1 MYNEYLSAR
10 QTIMNVTIIGG
21 GYVGLVTGTCLS
33 TLNHNVTIVEIF
45 PEKVEAINN
54 AVPPIYEEGLE
65 DILKAHVGRNLTAS
79 TTYKSVQTAD
89 AVFIAVGTPPNP
101 DGSANLTYIK
111 QAAENIAD
119 ELAKAHTEYPVVVV
133 KSTVPPGTTR
143 DVVCKTI
150 REILPDLKFG
160 CCMNPEF
167 LREGRAV
174 FDFMNP
180 DRIVIGTTDAKAVE
194 IMHNLYSGIEA
205 PILDV
210 EPTAAEMIKYT
221 SNALLAAKISFAN
234 EIGNLCKKIG
244 VDVYEVMK
252 GVGMDSRVS
261 PKFLNA
267 GAGFGGS
274 CFPKDVAALAD
285 IIRKEDLE
293 PIFLDAILKV
303 NNQQPLRM
311 VALLE
316 DKIGSLSRKR
326 IAVLGL
332 AFKDNTDDIRESRSI
347 PVIEKL
353 LAAGAKPVCYDPM
366 ASDAMQ
372 NLIPAAEYVESA
384 AVALTDAD
392 GCLVMTEWPEFTKL
406 DDEFNLMKTRAII
419 DGRHILSIPD
429 AEGIC
434 W

>member
-1 MYNEYLSAR
+1 
-10 QTIMNVTIIGG
+10 MNVTIIGG
-21 GYVGLVTGTCLS
+21 GYVGLVTGACLS

-65 DILKAHVGRNLTAS
+65 DILKAHVGKNLTAS
-79 TTYKSVQTAD
+79 TTYESVQTAD
-89 AVFIAVGTPPNP
+89 AIFIAVGTPPNS
-101 DGSANLTYIK
+101 DGSANLTYIR

-150 REILPDLKFG
+150 REMLPDLKFG

-180 DRIVIGTTDAKAVE
+180 DRIVIGTTDAKAAE

-311 VALLE
+311 IALLE

-347 PVIEKL
+347 PVIEIL
-353 LAAGAKPVCYDPM
+353 LAYGAKPICYDPM

-372 NLIPAAEYVESA
+372 MLLPAAEYVSSA
-384 AVALTDAD
+384 AEALTDAD
-392 GCLVMTEWPEFTKL
+392 GCLVMTEWPEFSKL
-406 DDEFNLMKTRAII
+406 GDEFNLMKTRAII
-419 DGRHILSIPD
+419 DGRRILSIPD

>member
-1 MYNEYLSAR
+1 
-10 QTIMNVTIIGG
+10 MNVTIIGG
-21 GYVGLVTGTCLS
+21 GYVDLVTGACLS
-33 TLNHNVTIVEIF
+33 TLGHNITIVEIF

-65 DILKAHVGRNLTAS
+65 DILKSHVGQNLTAS
-79 TTYKSVQTAD
+79 TTYESVQTAD

-119 ELAKAHTEYPVVVV
+119 ELAKAHSEYPVVVV

-150 REILPDLKFG
+150 REKLPDLKFG

-180 DRIVIGTTDAKAVE
+180 DRIVIGTANARAAE
-194 IMHNLYSGIEA
+194 IMHNLYAGIDA

-274 CFPKDVAALAD
+274 CFPKDVSALAD
-285 IIRKEDLE
+285 IIRKENLE
-293 PIFLDAILKV
+293 PVFLDAVLKV
-303 NNQQPLRM
+303 NDLQPLRM
-311 VALLE
+311 ISLLE
-316 DKIGSLSRKR
+316 EKIGELSGKR

-353 LAAGAKPVCYDPM
+353 LAVSAKPVCYDPM

-372 NLIPAAEYVESA
+372 KLLPDAEYVDSA
-384 AVALTDAD
+384 AAALTDAD

-406 DDEFNLMKTRAII
+406 NDEFNLMKTRAVI

>member
-1 MYNEYLSAR
+1 
-10 QTIMNVTIIGG
+10 MNITIIGG
-21 GYVGLVTGTCLS
+21 GYVGLVTGACLS
-33 TLNHNVTIVEIF
+33 ALSYNVTIVEIF
-45 PEKVEAINN
+45 PEKVKAINN

-65 DILKAHVGRNLTAS
+65 DILKEHVGKNLIAS
-79 TTYKSVQTAD
+79 TTYESVQTAD
-89 AVFIAVGTPPNP
+89 AIFIAVGTPPNA
-101 DGSANLTYIK
+101 DGSANLTYIR

-150 REILPDLKFG
+150 REMLPDLEFG
-160 CCMNPEF
+160 SCMNPEF

-180 DRIVIGTTDAKAVE
+180 DRIVIGTADAKAAE
-194 IMHNLYSGIEA
+194 IMHSLYAGIEA

-274 CFPKDVAALAD
+274 CFPKDVAALSD

-311 VALLE
+311 IALLE
-316 DKIGSLSRKR
+316 EKIGSLSRKR

-347 PVIEKL
+347 PVIEIL
-353 LAAGAKPVCYDPM
+353 LAYGAKPVCYDPM

-372 NLIPAAEYVESA
+372 KLLPAAEYVETA
-384 AVALTDAD
+384 AAALTEAD
-392 GCLVMTEWPEFTKL
+392 GCLVMTEWPEFSKL

-419 DGRHILSIPD
+419 DGRRILSIPD

>member
-1 MYNEYLSAR
+1 M
-10 QTIMNVTIIGG
+10 
-21 GYVGLVTGTCLS
+21 GLVTGTCLS

>member
-1 MYNEYLSAR
+1 M
-10 QTIMNVTIIGG
+10 
-21 GYVGLVTGTCLS
+21 GLVTGACLS
-33 TLNHNVTIVEIF
+33 TLNHYVTIVEIF

-65 DILKAHVGRNLTAS
+65 DILKAHVGKNLTAS
-79 TTYKSVQTAD
+79 TTYESVQTAD

-101 DGSANLTYIK
+101 DGSANLTYIR

-143 DVVCKTI
+143 DVVCRTI
-150 REILPDLKFG
+150 REKLLDLAFG
-160 CCMNPEF
+160 YCMNPEF

-180 DRIVIGTTDAKAVE
+180 DRIVIGTADARAAEV
-194 IMHNLYSGIEA
+194 MHNLYAGIES

-234 EIGNLCKKIG
+234 EIGNLCKKLG

-274 CFPKDVAALAD
+274 CFPKDVSALAD
-285 IIRKEDLE
+285 IIRKENLE
-293 PIFLDAILKV
+293 PVFLDAILKV
-303 NNQQPLRM
+303 NDLQPLRM
-311 VALLE
+311 IFLLE
-316 DKIGSLSRKR
+316 EKIGTLAGRR

-353 LAAGAKPVCYDPM
+353 LVAGAKPVCYDPM

-372 NLIPAAEYVESA
+372 KLFPTAEYA
-384 AVALTDAD
+384 ATAADALREAD

-406 DDEFNLMKTRAII
+406 DKEFDLMKTRAII

>member
-79 TTYKSVQTAD
+79 TTYESVQTAD

>member
-1 MYNEYLSAR
+1 
-10 QTIMNVTIIGG
+10 MNITIIGG
-21 GYVGLVTGTCLS
+21 GYVGLVTGACLS

-45 PEKVEAINN
+45 PEKVAAINS
-54 AVPPIYEEGLE
+54 AIPPIYEEGLE
-65 DILKAHVGRNLTAS
+65 DILKAHVGKNLTAS
-79 TTYKSVQTAD
+79 TAYDSVRTAD

-150 REILPDLKFG
+150 RETLPDLAFG

-180 DRIVIGTTDAKAVE
+180 DRIVIGTADAKAAE
-194 IMHNLYSGIEA
+194 IMHSLYSGIDA

-234 EIGNLCKKIG
+234 EIGNLCKKLG

-274 CFPKDVAALAD
+274 CFPKDVSALAD
-285 IIRKEDLE
+285 IIRKENLE
-293 PIFLDAILKV
+293 PVFLDAVLKV
-303 NNQQPLRM
+303 NDLQPLRM
-311 VALLE
+311 ISLLE
-316 DKIGSLSRKR
+316 EKIGNLSGKR

-372 NLIPAAEYVESA
+372 KLLPVAEYVATA
-384 AVALTDAD
+384 AAALTDAD

-406 DDEFNLMKTRAII
+406 GDEFNLMKTRAVI

>member
-1 MYNEYLSAR
+1 M
-10 QTIMNVTIIGG
+10 
-21 GYVGLVTGTCLS
+21 GLVTGACLS

-45 PEKVEAINN
+45 PEKVVAINS
-54 AVPPIYEEGLE
+54 AIPPIYEEGLE
-65 DILKAHVGRNLTAS
+65 DILKAHVGKNLIAS
-79 TTYKSVQTAD
+79 TTYESVQTAD
-89 AVFIAVGTPPNP
+89 TVFIAVGTPPNA
-101 DGSANLTYIK
+101 DGSANLTYIR

-119 ELAKAHTEYPVVVV
+119 ELAKAHTEDPVVVV

-143 DVVCKTI
+143 DVVCTTI
-150 REILPDLKFG
+150 REMLPDLKFG

-180 DRIVIGTTDAKAVE
+180 DRIVIGTTEAKAAE

-267 GAGFGGS
+267 GTGFGGS

-311 VALLE
+311 IALLE
-316 DKIGSLSRKR
+316 EKIGSLSRKR

-347 PVIEKL
+347 PVIEIL
-353 LAAGAKPVCYDPM
+353 LAYGAKPVCYDPM

-372 NLIPAAEYVESA
+372 KLLPAAEYVETA
-384 AVALTDAD
+384 AAALTDAD
-392 GCLVMTEWPEFTKL
+392 GCLVMTEWPEFSKL

-419 DGRHILSIPD
+419 DGRRILSIPD

>member
-1 MYNEYLSAR
+1 M
-10 QTIMNVTIIGG
+10 
-21 GYVGLVTGTCLS
+21 
-33 TLNHNVTIVEIF
+33 
-45 PEKVEAINN
+45 
-54 AVPPIYEEGLE
+54 
-65 DILKAHVGRNLTAS
+65 
-79 TTYKSVQTAD
+79 
-89 AVFIAVGTPPNP
+89 
-101 DGSANLTYIK
+101 
-111 QAAENIAD
+111 
-119 ELAKAHTEYPVVVV
+119 
-133 KSTVPPGTTR
+133 
-143 DVVCKTI
+143 
-150 REILPDLKFG
+150 
-160 CCMNPEF
+160 
-167 LREGRAV
+167 
-174 FDFMNP
+174 
-180 DRIVIGTTDAKAVE
+180 
-194 IMHNLYSGIEA
+194 
-205 PILDV
+205 
-210 EPTAAEMIKYT
+210 
-221 SNALLAAKISFAN
+221 
-234 EIGNLCKKIG
+234 
-244 VDVYEVMK
+244 DVYEVMK

-406 DDEFNLMKTRAII
+406 DDEFNLMNTRAII

>member
-1 MYNEYLSAR
+1 MQIS
-10 QTIMNVTIIGG
+10 IIGG
-21 GYVGLVTGTCLS
+21 GYVGLVTGACLS
-33 TLNHNVTIVEIF
+33 TLSHSVTIIEIF
-45 PEKVEAINN
+45 PKKVEAINC
-54 AVPPIYEEGLE
+54 AVSPIYEEGLE
-65 DILKAHVGRNLTAS
+65 NILKEHVGKNLRAS
-79 TTYKSVQTAD
+79 TTYESIQSAD

-111 QAAENIAD
+111 QATENIAD

-143 DVVCKTI
+143 DIVCKTI
-150 REILPDLKFG
+150 HDKLPMLEFG

-174 FDFMNP
+174 FDFMHP
-180 DRIVIGTTDAKAVE
+180 DRIVVGTTETKTAE
-194 IMHNLYSGIEA
+194 IIHQIYSGIDA

-221 SNALLAAKISFAN
+221 SNALIAAKISFAN
-234 EIGNLCKKIG
+234 EIGNLCKKLG

-261 PKFLNA
+261 PKFLNG

-274 CFPKDVAALAD
+274 CFPKDVSALAN
-285 IIRKEDLE
+285 IIRKENLE
-293 PIFLDAILKV
+293 PVFLDAVLKV
-303 NNQQPLRM
+303 NDLQPLRM
-311 VALLE
+311 ISLLE
-316 DKIGSLSRKR
+316 EKIGNLSGKR

-353 LAAGAKPVCYDPM
+353 LAAGSKPVCYDPM
-366 ASDAMQ
+366 ATEAMKKLFP
-372 NLIPAAEYVESA
+372 NAEYVSSA
-384 AVALTDAD
+384 SDALREAD
-392 GCLVMTEWPEFTKL
+392 GCLVMTEWAEFMIL
-406 DDEFNLMKTRAII
+406 DKEFDLMKNRAII

>member
-1 MYNEYLSAR
+1 
-10 QTIMNVTIIGG
+10 MNITIIGG
-21 GYVGLVTGTCLS
+21 GYVGLVTGACLS
-33 TLNHNVTIVEIF
+33 ALNHNVTIVEIF
-45 PEKVEAINN
+45 PEKVKAINN

-65 DILKAHVGRNLTAS
+65 DILKAYVGKNLTAS
-79 TTYKSVQTAD
+79 TTYESVQTAD
-89 AVFIAVGTPPNP
+89 AIFIAVGTPPNA
-101 DGSANLTYIK
+101 DGSANLTYIR

-143 DVVCKTI
+143 DLVCKTI
-150 REILPDLKFG
+150 REMLPDLKFG
-160 CCMNPEF
+160 FCMNPEF
-167 LREGRAV
+167 LREGHAV

-180 DRIVIGTTDAKAVE
+180 DRIVIGTTDAKAAE

-293 PIFLDAILKV
+293 PIFIDAILKV

-311 VALLE
+311 IALLE

-347 PVIEKL
+347 PVIEIL
-353 LAAGAKPVCYDPM
+353 LAYGAKPICYDPM

-372 NLIPAAEYVESA
+372 KLLPAAEYVSSA
-384 AVALTDAD
+384 AEALRDAD
-392 GCLVMTEWPEFTKL
+392 GCLVMTEWPEFSKL

-419 DGRHILSIPD
+419 DGRRILSIPD

>member
-1 MYNEYLSAR
+1 
-10 QTIMNVTIIGG
+10 MNVTIIGG

-79 TTYKSVQTAD
+79 TTYESVQTAD
-89 AVFIAVGTPPNP
+89 AVFIAVGTPSNP

>member
-79 TTYKSVQTAD
+79 TTYESVQTAD

-244 VDVYEVMK
+244 VDVYDVMK

-316 DKIGSLSRKR
+316 YKIGSLSRKR

>member
-1 MYNEYLSAR
+1 
-10 QTIMNVTIIGG
+10 MNVTIIGG
-21 GYVGLVTGTCLS
+21 GYVGLVTGACLS
-33 TLNHNVTIVEIF
+33 TLGHNITIVEIF

-65 DILKAHVGRNLTAS
+65 DILKSHVGQNLTAS
-79 TTYKSVQTAD
+79 TTYESVQTAD

-119 ELAKAHTEYPVVVV
+119 ELAKAHSEYPVVVV

-150 REILPDLKFG
+150 REKLPDLKFG

-180 DRIVIGTTDAKAVE
+180 DRIVIGTANARAAE
-194 IMHNLYSGIEA
+194 IMHNLYAGIDA

-221 SNALLAAKISFAN
+221 SNVLLAAKISFAN

-274 CFPKDVAALAD
+274 CFPKDVSALAD
-285 IIRKEDLE
+285 IIRKENLE
-293 PIFLDAILKV
+293 PVFLDAVLKV
-303 NNQQPLRM
+303 NDLQPLRM
-311 VALLE
+311 ISLLE
-316 DKIGSLSRKR
+316 EKIGELSGKR

-353 LAAGAKPVCYDPM
+353 LAVSAKPVCYDPM

-372 NLIPAAEYVESA
+372 KLLPDAEYVDSA
-384 AVALTDAD
+384 AAALTDAD

-406 DDEFNLMKTRAII
+406 NDEFNLMKTRAVI

>member
-79 TTYKSVQTAD
+79 TTYESVQTAD

-406 DDEFNLMKTRAII
+406 NDEFNLMKTRAVI

>member
-1 MYNEYLSAR
+1 ALPKELNAKFD
-10 QTIMNVTIIGG
+10 
-21 GYVGLVTGTCLS
+21 LVTMNPPYKRKGSGKITGVYGIDIAR
-33 TLNHNVTIVEIF
+33 NEI
-45 PEKVEAINN
+45 ECT
-54 AVPPIYEEGLE
+54 LE

-79 TTYKSVQTAD
+79 TTYESVQTAD

>member
-1 MYNEYLSAR
+1 
-10 QTIMNVTIIGG
+10 MNVTIIGG
-21 GYVGLVTGTCLS
+21 GYVGLVTGACLS
-33 TLNHNVTIVEIF
+33 TLGHNITIVEIF

-54 AVPPIYEEGLE
+54 AIPPIYEEGLE
-65 DILKAHVGRNLTAS
+65 DILKSHVGQNLTAS
-79 TTYKSVQTAD
+79 TTYESVQTAD

-119 ELAKAHTEYPVVVV
+119 ELAKAHSEYPVVVV

-150 REILPDLKFG
+150 REKLPDLKFG

-180 DRIVIGTTDAKAVE
+180 DRIVIGTANARAAE
-194 IMHNLYSGIEA
+194 IMHNLYAGIDA

-221 SNALLAAKISFAN
+221 SNGLLAAKISFAN

-274 CFPKDVAALAD
+274 CFPKDVSALAD
-285 IIRKEDLE
+285 IIRKENLE
-293 PIFLDAILKV
+293 PVFLDAVLKV
-303 NNQQPLRM
+303 NDLQPLRM
-311 VALLE
+311 ISLLE
-316 DKIGSLSRKR
+316 EKIGELSGKR

-353 LAAGAKPVCYDPM
+353 LAVSAKPVCYDPM

-372 NLIPAAEYVESA
+372 KLLPDAEYVDSA
-384 AVALTDAD
+384 AAALTDAD

-406 DDEFNLMKTRAII
+406 NDEFNLMKTRAVI

>member
-1 MYNEYLSAR
+1 
-10 QTIMNVTIIGG
+10 MNITIIGG
-21 GYVGLVTGTCLS
+21 GYVGLVTGACLS

-45 PEKVEAINN
+45 PEKVVAINS
-54 AVPPIYEEGLE
+54 AIPPIYEEGLE
-65 DILKAHVGRNLTAS
+65 DILKAHVGKNLIAS
-79 TTYKSVQTAD
+79 TTYESVQTAD
-89 AVFIAVGTPPNP
+89 TVFIAVGTPPNA
-101 DGSANLTYIK
+101 DGSANLTYIR

-150 REILPDLKFG
+150 REMLPDLKFG

-180 DRIVIGTTDAKAVE
+180 DRIVIGTADAKAAE

-234 EIGNLCKKIG
+234 EIGNLCKKLG

-311 VALLE
+311 IALLE
-316 DKIGSLSRKR
+316 EKIGSLSRKR

-347 PVIEKL
+347 PVIEIL
-353 LAAGAKPVCYDPM
+353 LAYGAKPICYDPM

-372 NLIPAAEYVESA
+372 KLLPAAEYVSSA
-384 AVALTDAD
+384 AEALTDAD
-392 GCLVMTEWPEFTKL
+392 GCLVMTEWPEFSKL
-406 DDEFNLMKTRAII
+406 GDEFNLMRTRAII
-419 DGRHILSIPD
+419 DGRRILSIPD

>member
-1 MYNEYLSAR
+1 
-10 QTIMNVTIIGG
+10 MNITIIGG
-21 GYVGLVTGTCLS
+21 GYVGLVTGACLS

-45 PEKVEAINN
+45 PEKVKAINN

-65 DILKAHVGRNLTAS
+65 DILKAYVGKNLTAS
-79 TTYKSVQTAD
+79 TTYESIQTAD
-89 AVFIAVGTPPNP
+89 AIFIAVGTPPNV
-101 DGSANLTYIK
+101 DGSANLTYIR

-119 ELAKAHTEYPVVVV
+119 GLAKAHTEYPVVVV

-143 DVVCKTI
+143 GVVCKTI
-150 REILPDLKFG
+150 REMLPDLKFG

-180 DRIVIGTTDAKAVE
+180 DRIVIGTTDAKAAE

-311 VALLE
+311 IALLE
-316 DKIGSLSRKR
+316 EKIGSLSRKR

-347 PVIEKL
+347 PVIEIL
-353 LAAGAKPVCYDPM
+353 LAYGAKPICYDPM

-372 NLIPAAEYVESA
+372 KLLPAAEYVSSA
-384 AVALTDAD
+384 AEALTDAD
-392 GCLVMTEWPEFTKL
+392 GCLVMTEWPEFSKL

-419 DGRHILSIPD
+419 DGRRILSIPD

>member
-1 MYNEYLSAR
+1 
-10 QTIMNVTIIGG
+10 MNITIIGG
-21 GYVGLVTGTCLS
+21 GYVGLVTGACLS
-33 TLNHNVTIVEIF
+33 TLSHNVTIVEIF
-45 PEKVEAINN
+45 PEKVKAINN
-54 AVPPIYEEGLE
+54 AVPPIYEEGLKE
-65 DILKAHVGRNLTAS
+65 ILKAHVGKNLTAS
-79 TTYKSVQTAD
+79 TTYESVQTAD
-89 AVFIAVGTPPNP
+89 VIFIAVGTPPNA
-101 DGSANLTYIK
+101 DGSANLTYIR

-133 KSTVPPGTTR
+133 KSTVPPRTTR

-150 REILPDLKFG
+150 HEMLPDLKFG

-180 DRIVIGTTDAKAVE
+180 DRIVIGTTDAKAAE
-194 IMHNLYSGIEA
+194 IMHILYSGIEA

-210 EPTAAEMIKYT
+210 DPTAAEMIKYT

-311 VALLE
+311 IALLE
-316 DKIGSLSRKR
+316 EKIGSLSRKR

-353 LAAGAKPVCYDPM
+353 LATGAKPVCYDPM

-372 NLIPAAEYVESA
+372 KLLPAAEYVSSA
-384 AVALTDAD
+384 AEALTDAD
-392 GCLVMTEWPEFTKL
+392 GCLVMTEWPEFSKL

-419 DGRHILSIPD
+419 DGRRILSIPD

>member
-1 MYNEYLSAR
+1 
-10 QTIMNVTIIGG
+10 MNITIIGG
-21 GYVGLVTGTCLS
+21 GYVGLVTGACLAS
-33 TLNHNVTIVEIF
+33 IDHNVTIVEIF
-45 PEKVEAINN
+45 PEKVKAINN
-54 AVPPIYEEGLE
+54 AISPIYEEGLE
-65 DILKAHVGRNLTAS
+65 DILKAQVGKNLTAS
-79 TTYKSVQTAD
+79 STYESVKTAD
-89 AVFIAVGTPPNP
+89 AVFITVGTPPNP
-101 DGSANLTYIK
+101 NGSANLTYIR

-133 KSTVPPGTTR
+133 KSTVPPGTTKNM
-143 DVVCKTI
+143 VCKII
-150 REILPDLKFG
+150 REKLPNLAFG

-167 LREGRAV
+167 LREGRAI

-180 DRIVIGTTDAKAVE
+180 DRIVIGTDDDQTAE
-194 IMHNLYSGIEA
+194 IMHNLYAGIEV

-210 EPTAAEMIKYT
+210 DQTAAEMIKYT

-234 EIGNLCKKIG
+234 EIGNLCKKLG

-252 GVGMDSRVS
+252 GVGMDSRIS

-274 CFPKDVAALAD
+274 CFPKDVAALAE
-285 IIRKEDLE
+285 IIRKENLE
-293 PIFLDAILKV
+293 PVFLDAILKV
-303 NNQQPLRM
+303 NDLQPLRM
-311 VALLE
+311 VTLLE
-316 DKIGSLSRKR
+316 EKIGILSGKR

-353 LAAGAKPVCYDPM
+353 LAAGAKPICYDPM
-366 ASDAMQ
+366 AVDAMQ
-372 NLIPAAEYVESA
+372 KLFPTVEYVVTA
-384 AVALTDAD
+384 ADALRDAD
-392 GCLVMTEWPEFTKL
+392 GCLVMTEWTEFTKL
-406 DDEFNLMKTRAII
+406 NKEFDLMKNRAII

>member
-1 MYNEYLSAR
+1 
-10 QTIMNVTIIGG
+10 MNVTIIGG
-21 GYVGLVTGTCLS
+21 GYVGLGTGACLS
-33 TLNHNVTIVEIF
+33 TLGHHITIVEIF

-65 DILKAHVGRNLTAS
+65 DILTSHVGQNLTAS
-79 TTYKSVQTAD
+79 TTYESVQTAD

-119 ELAKAHTEYPVVVV
+119 ELAKAHSEYPVVVV

-150 REILPDLKFG
+150 REKLPDLKFG

-180 DRIVIGTTDAKAVE
+180 DRIVIGTANARAAE
-194 IMHNLYSGIEA
+194 IMHNLYAGIDA

-274 CFPKDVAALAD
+274 CFPKDVSALAD
-285 IIRKEDLE
+285 IIRKENLE
-293 PIFLDAILKV
+293 PVFLDAVLKV
-303 NNQQPLRM
+303 NDLQPLRM
-311 VALLE
+311 ISLLE
-316 DKIGSLSRKR
+316 EKIGELSGKR

-353 LAAGAKPVCYDPM
+353 LAVSAKR
-366 ASDAMQ
+366 SAMIRWHLMPCRNYCRMQ
-372 NLIPAAEYVESA
+372 SMLILLPQPS
-384 AVALTDAD
+384 
-392 GCLVMTEWPEFTKL
+392 
-406 DDEFNLMKTRAII
+406 LMLM
-419 DGRHILSIPD
+419 DVL
-429 AEGIC
+429 
-434 W
+434 

>member
-1 MYNEYLSAR
+1 
-10 QTIMNVTIIGG
+10 MNVTIIGG
-21 GYVGLVTGTCLS
+21 GYVGLVTGACLS
-33 TLNHNVTIVEIF
+33 TLGHNITIVEIF

-65 DILKAHVGRNLTAS
+65 DILKSHVGQNLTAS
-79 TTYKSVQTAD
+79 TTYESVQTAD

-119 ELAKAHTEYPVVVV
+119 ELAKAHSEYPVVVV

-150 REILPDLKFG
+150 REKLPDLKFG

-180 DRIVIGTTDAKAVE
+180 DRIVIGTANARAAE
-194 IMHNLYSGIEA
+194 IMHNLYAGIDA

-274 CFPKDVAALAD
+274 CFPKDVSALAD
-285 IIRKEDLE
+285 IIRKENLE
-293 PIFLDAILKV
+293 PVFLDAVLKV
-303 NNQQPLRM
+303 NDLQPLRM
-311 VALLE
+311 ISLLE
-316 DKIGSLSRKR
+316 EKIGELSGKR

-353 LAAGAKPVCYDPM
+353 LAVSAKR
-366 ASDAMQ
+366 SAMIRWHLMPCRNYCRMQ
-372 NLIPAAEYVESA
+372 SMLILLPQPS
-384 AVALTDAD
+384 
-392 GCLVMTEWPEFTKL
+392 
-406 DDEFNLMKTRAII
+406 LMLM
-419 DGRHILSIPD
+419 DVL
-429 AEGIC
+429 
-434 W
+434 

>member
-1 MYNEYLSAR
+1 
-10 QTIMNVTIIGG
+10 MNVTIIGG
-21 GYVGLVTGTCLS
+21 GYVGLVTGACLS

-45 PEKVEAINN
+45 PEKVEAINS

-65 DILKAHVGRNLTAS
+65 DILKAHVGKNLIAS
-79 TTYKSVQTAD
+79 TTYESVQTAD
-89 AVFIAVGTPPNP
+89 AVFIAVGTPPNA
-101 DGSANLTYIK
+101 DGSANLTYIR
-111 QAAENIAD
+111 QAAENIAE
-119 ELAKAHTEYPVVVV
+119 ELAKAHSEYPVVVV

-150 REILPDLKFG
+150 REKLPDLKFE

-180 DRIVIGTTDAKAVE
+180 DRIVIGTADPRAAE
-194 IMHNLYSGIEA
+194 IMHNLYAGIDA

-347 PVIEKL
+347 PVIEIL
-353 LAAGAKPVCYDPM
+353 LASGATPVCYDPM

-372 NLIPAAEYVESA
+372 KLIPAAEYVSSA
-384 AVALTDAD
+384 AEALTDAD
-392 GCLVMTEWPEFTKL
+392 GCLVMTEWSEFSKL
-406 DDEFNLMKTRAII
+406 GDEFNLMKTRAII

>member
-79 TTYKSVQTAD
+79 TTYESVQTAD

-434 W
+434 

>member
-1 MYNEYLSAR
+1 
-10 QTIMNVTIIGG
+10 MNVTIIGG

-79 TTYKSVQTAD
+79 TTYESVQTAD

-244 VDVYEVMK
+244 VDVYDVMK

>member
-1 MYNEYLSAR
+1 M
-10 QTIMNVTIIGG
+10 
-21 GYVGLVTGTCLS
+21 
-33 TLNHNVTIVEIF
+33 
-45 PEKVEAINN
+45 
-54 AVPPIYEEGLE
+54 
-65 DILKAHVGRNLTAS
+65 
-79 TTYKSVQTAD
+79 
-89 AVFIAVGTPPNP
+89 
-101 DGSANLTYIK
+101 
-111 QAAENIAD
+111 
-119 ELAKAHTEYPVVVV
+119 

-150 REILPDLKFG
+150 REMLPDLKFG

-180 DRIVIGTTDAKAVE
+180 DRIVIGTADARTADV
-194 IMHNLYSGIEA
+194 MHSLYAGIEA

-234 EIGNLCKKIG
+234 EIGNLCKKLG

-274 CFPKDVAALAD
+274 CFPKDVSALAD
-285 IIRKEDLE
+285 IIRKENLE
-293 PIFLDAILKV
+293 PVFLDAVLKV
-303 NNQQPLRM
+303 NDLQPLRM
-311 VALLE
+311 ISLLE
-316 DKIGSLSRKR
+316 EKIGDLTGKR

-353 LAAGAKPVCYDPM
+353 LVEGANPVCYDPM

-372 NLIPAAEYVESA
+372 KLFPTVEYVATAAE
-384 AVALTDAD
+384 ALTEAD

-406 DDEFNLMKTRAII
+406 DKEFDLMKTRAIV

>member
-1 MYNEYLSAR
+1 
-10 QTIMNVTIIGG
+10 MNVTIIGG
-21 GYVGLVTGTCLS
+21 GYVGLVTGACLS
-33 TLNHNVTIVEIF
+33 TLGHNITIVEIF

-65 DILKAHVGRNLTAS
+65 DILKSHVGQNLTAS
-79 TTYKSVQTAD
+79 TTYESVQTAD

-119 ELAKAHTEYPVVVV
+119 ELAKAHSEYPVVVV

-150 REILPDLKFG
+150 REKLPDLKFG

-167 LREGRAV
+167 QREGRAV

-180 DRIVIGTTDAKAVE
+180 DRIVIGTANARAAE
-194 IMHNLYSGIEA
+194 IMHNLYAGIDA

-274 CFPKDVAALAD
+274 CFPKDVSALAD
-285 IIRKEDLE
+285 IIRKENLE
-293 PIFLDAILKV
+293 PVFLDAVLKV
-303 NNQQPLRM
+303 NDLQPLRM
-311 VALLE
+311 ISLLE
-316 DKIGSLSRKR
+316 EKIGELSGKR

-353 LAAGAKPVCYDPM
+353 LAVSAKR
-366 ASDAMQ
+366 SAMIRWHLMPCRNYCRMQ
-372 NLIPAAEYVESA
+372 SMLILLPQPS
-384 AVALTDAD
+384 
-392 GCLVMTEWPEFTKL
+392 
-406 DDEFNLMKTRAII
+406 LMLM
-419 DGRHILSIPD
+419 DVL
-429 AEGIC
+429 
-434 W
+434 

>member
-1 MYNEYLSAR
+1 
-10 QTIMNVTIIGG
+10 MNVTIIGG
-21 GYVGLVTGTCLS
+21 GYVGLVTGACLS
-33 TLNHNVTIVEIF
+33 TLGHNITIVEIF

-65 DILKAHVGRNLTAS
+65 DILKSHVGQNLTAS
-79 TTYKSVQTAD
+79 TTYESVQTAD

-119 ELAKAHTEYPVVVV
+119 ELAKAHSEYPVVVV

-150 REILPDLKFG
+150 REKLPDLKFG

-180 DRIVIGTTDAKAVE
+180 DRIVIGTANARAAE
-194 IMHNLYSGIEA
+194 IMHNLYAGIDA

-234 EIGNLCKKIG
+234 EIGNLCKKIA

-274 CFPKDVAALAD
+274 CFPKDVSALAD
-285 IIRKEDLE
+285 IIRKENLE
-293 PIFLDAILKV
+293 PVFLDAVLKV
-303 NNQQPLRM
+303 NDLQPLRM
-311 VALLE
+311 ISLLE
-316 DKIGSLSRKR
+316 EKIGELSGKR

-353 LAAGAKPVCYDPM
+353 LAVSAKR
-366 ASDAMQ
+366 SAMIRWHLMPCRNYCRMQ
-372 NLIPAAEYVESA
+372 SMLILLPQPS
-384 AVALTDAD
+384 
-392 GCLVMTEWPEFTKL
+392 
-406 DDEFNLMKTRAII
+406 LMLM
-419 DGRHILSIPD
+419 DVL
-429 AEGIC
+429 
-434 W
+434 

>member
-1 MYNEYLSAR
+1 
-10 QTIMNVTIIGG
+10 MNVTIISG
-21 GYVGLVTGTCLS
+21 GYVGLVTGACLS
-33 TLNHNVTIVEIF
+33 TLGHNITIVEIF

-65 DILKAHVGRNLTAS
+65 DILKSHVGQNLTAS
-79 TTYKSVQTAD
+79 TTYESVQTAD

-119 ELAKAHTEYPVVVV
+119 ELAKAHSEYPVVVV

-150 REILPDLKFG
+150 REKLPDLKFG

-180 DRIVIGTTDAKAVE
+180 DRIVIGTANARAAE
-194 IMHNLYSGIEA
+194 IMHNLYAGIDA

-274 CFPKDVAALAD
+274 CFPKDVSALAD
-285 IIRKEDLE
+285 IIRKENLE
-293 PIFLDAILKV
+293 PVFLDAVLKV
-303 NNQQPLRM
+303 NDLQPLRM
-311 VALLE
+311 ISLLE
-316 DKIGSLSRKR
+316 EKIGELSGKR

-353 LAAGAKPVCYDPM
+353 LAVSAKPVCYDPM

-372 NLIPAAEYVESA
+372 KLLPDAEYVDSA
-384 AVALTDAD
+384 AAALTDAD

-406 DDEFNLMKTRAII
+406 NDEFNLMKTRAVI

>member
-1 MYNEYLSAR
+1 M
-10 QTIMNVTIIGG
+10 
-21 GYVGLVTGTCLS
+21 GLVTGACLS

-45 PEKVEAINN
+45 PEKVVAINS
-54 AVPPIYEEGLE
+54 AIPPIYEEGLE
-65 DILKAHVGRNLTAS
+65 DILKAYVGKNLIAS
-79 TTYKSVQTAD
+79 TTYESVQTAD
-89 AVFIAVGTPPNP
+89 TVFIAVGTPPNA
-101 DGSANLTYIK
+101 DGSANLTYIR

-150 REILPDLKFG
+150 REMLPDLKFG

-180 DRIVIGTTDAKAVE
+180 DRIVIGTADARTADV
-194 IMHNLYSGIEA
+194 MHSLYAGIEA

-311 VALLE
+311 IALLE
-316 DKIGSLSRKR
+316 EKIGSLSRKR

-347 PVIEKL
+347 PVIEIL
-353 LAAGAKPVCYDPM
+353 LAYGAKPICYDPM

-372 NLIPAAEYVESA
+372 KLLPAAEYVSSA
-384 AVALTDAD
+384 AEALTDAD
-392 GCLVMTEWPEFTKL
+392 GCLVMTEWPEFSKL

-419 DGRHILSIPD
+419 DGRRILSIPD

>member
-1 MYNEYLSAR
+1 M
-10 QTIMNVTIIGG
+10 
-21 GYVGLVTGTCLS
+21 GLVTGACLS

-45 PEKVEAINN
+45 PEKVVAINT
-54 AVPPIYEEGLE
+54 AIPPIYEEGLE
-65 DILKAHVGRNLTAS
+65 DILKAHVGKNLIAS
-79 TTYKSVQTAD
+79 TTYESVQTAD
-89 AVFIAVGTPPNP
+89 AIFIAVGTPPNA
-101 DGSANLTYIK
+101 DGSANLTYIR

-150 REILPDLKFG
+150 REMLPDLKFG

-180 DRIVIGTTDAKAVE
+180 DRIVIGTTDAKAAE

-311 VALLE
+311 IALLE
-316 DKIGSLSRKR
+316 DKIGNLSRKR

-347 PVIEKL
+347 PVIEIL
-353 LAAGAKPVCYDPM
+353 LAYGAKPVCYDPM

-372 NLIPAAEYVESA
+372 KLLPAAEYVSSA
-384 AVALTDAD
+384 AEALTDAD
-392 GCLVMTEWPEFTKL
+392 GCLVMTEWPEFSKL

-419 DGRHILSIPD
+419 DGRRILSIPD